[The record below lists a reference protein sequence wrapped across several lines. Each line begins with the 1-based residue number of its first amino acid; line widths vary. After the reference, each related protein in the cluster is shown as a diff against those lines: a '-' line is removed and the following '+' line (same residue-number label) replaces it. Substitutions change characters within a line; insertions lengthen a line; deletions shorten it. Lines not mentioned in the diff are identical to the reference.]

1 MTVIVGIV
9 GPPCSGKSTVA
20 RRLCSSFVQTDSS
33 AECWIDADRIAK
45 SMLLEPDI
53 KARLSKL
60 FGNGILDDAGNIDRS
75 EVARLVFGE
84 SESAQKAL
92 QQLTDIVHPP
102 THHAIWQR
110 LRTAQQ
116 IHLSH
121 VVLDVPLL
129 IESKWH
135 WVCDEIWFL
144 DVPERQQ
151 QVLLE
156 RRGWSREEWSRR
168 LQRQM
173 SLEKKR
179 GYATQVLKNAGD
191 EAFLEHQVDTL
202 TRGWETPCSAP
213 DHCMGAGNSI

>member
-20 RRLCSSFVQTDSS
+20 RRLCASHAKQGSESM
-33 AECWIDADRIAK
+33 CWIDADRIAK

-53 KARLSKL
+53 KARLTEL
-60 FGNGILDDAGNIDRS
+60 FGAGILDDEGNIDRS
-75 EVARLVFGE
+75 EVAQLVFGE
-84 SESAQKAL
+84 SASAQKAL
-92 QQLTDIVHPP
+92 QGLTDIVHPP
-102 THHAIWQR
+102 THQAIWQR
-110 LRTAQQ
+110 LLEAQQ
-116 IHLSH
+116 NQLSH

-156 RRGWSREEWSRR
+156 RRGWSRKEWDRR

-173 SLEKKR
+173 SLERKR
-179 GYATQVLKNAGD
+179 GYATQVLNNAGD
-191 EAFLEHQVDTL
+191 EAFLEDQIDSL
-202 TRGWETPCSAP
+202 TRGWETPCTAS